1 VFFHDD
7 DDPNDV
13 LDMDDIFDSD
23 MDTGESMV
31 AMPRNWTDLTL
42 DDVNDG
48 KSLILDLKAYIIHV
62 RLEKIG
68 AWGIGATGLI
78 VRIYEGRTFPFGS

>member
-13 LDMDDIFDSD
+13 VDMDDIFDND

-48 KSLILDLKAYIIHV
+48 KSLTLDLKAIIEGLLTAFAYA
-62 RLEKIG
+62 LEKI
-68 AWGIGATGLI
+68 
-78 VRIYEGRTFPFGS
+78 